1 MLYDA
6 YREALGTLTDTPAT
20 GETTRYS
27 LGAALY
33 LSPEMPWRDMP
44 MYLGSV
50 TVAKDL
56 FSVQYAH
63 ALSSAMPEADSFANP
78 VYRQTEAPDEI
89 VLKDDAWPSQQY
101 LELAQV
107 QEPPLAADG
116 VLPLEEFQ
124 LRSCLMVCDRKGE
137 PTPYRLYRLDRTTW
151 LSHETDGAADWV
163 FCLTDQP
170 GVPLPE
176 DEVE

>member
-1 MLYDA
+1 
-6 YREALGTLTDTPAT
+6 
-20 GETTRYS
+20 
-27 LGAALY
+27 
-33 LSPEMPWRDMP
+33 

-124 LRSCLMVCDRKGE
+124 LRSCLMVCDQKGE

-163 FCLTDQP
+163 FYLTDQP

-176 DEVE
+176 DEAE